1 MKMSAQPYLT
11 SVQPTNPVNT
21 VSPPHLILIYQGEA
35 RARRFIA
42 HLPEGE
48 TLGGE
53 LGQDGA
59 GSERQGARRR
69 GRKAQ
74 MESIS

>member
-1 MKMSAQPYLT
+1 MSHVGA
-11 SVQPTNPVNT
+11 TNQEPHQHRL
-21 VSPPHLILIYQGEA
+21 SSSHLILIYQGEA

-59 GSERQGARRR
+59 GSERQGLTRVSVMT
-69 GRKAQ
+69 GTP
-74 MESIS
+74 